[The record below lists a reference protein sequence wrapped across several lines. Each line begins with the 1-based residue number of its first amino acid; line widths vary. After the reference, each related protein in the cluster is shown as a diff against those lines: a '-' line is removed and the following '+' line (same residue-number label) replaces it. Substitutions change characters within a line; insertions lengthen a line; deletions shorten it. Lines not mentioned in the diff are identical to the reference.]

1 MAIPVWT
8 NAMTVEQA
16 LELPKGHYAKTVASM
31 SDNYVEQSVEP
42 DRVAESADA
51 IIEHFKDKKDEPPFK
66 AYSQAQII
74 VKAQELELKWQDW
87 GKLMLC

>member
-8 NAMTVEQA
+8 NAMTIEQA
-16 LELPKGHYAKTVASM
+16 LELPKGHYAATVAAM
-31 SDNYVEQSVEP
+31 SGNYVEQSVEP
-42 DRVAESADA
+42 DQVAESADA
-51 IIEHFKDKKDEPPFK
+51 IIEHFKDENEQFK

>member
-1 MAIPVWT
+1 MATSVWT

-16 LELPKGHYAKTVASM
+16 LELPKGSYAAHVFGF
-31 SDNYVEQSVEP
+31 DVQQSVEP
-42 DRVAESADA
+42 HQTAESADA